1 MPHENEAI
9 SRIVT
14 GVLVCLLAALV
25 AAVLWQ
31 ADIIQAQKANIR
43 AMSQECYGIKFK

>member
-1 MPHENEAI
+1 MKM
-9 SRIVT
+9 RLFL
-14 GVLVCLLAALV
+14 VLSLVYWCLLATLV